1 MPDRKLGS
9 IILESASKMEDMVVT
24 SDIKSTVRRVIAEG
38 TLQDLDVQNR
48 NKRYYAKS
56 DISRELNGDR
66 WNELM
71 KAGYARGEMSHPLS
85 NDLVRQ
91 QTIDDKLTCVKYLKT
106 WIDGDKVK
114 AQFRGTNNE
123 YGNAFD
129 LDLRDGD
136 LPAFS
141 LRALGNIENVNGKAY
156 VKHLRLITYD
166 CVIFPSH
173 KAAYTSGL
181 VTESAL
187 VNPDSRL
194 SKMAQRA
201 LRESAESCG
210 VKNITDQSL
219 ELMAEQV
226 SSMNE
231 YGNIIS
237 VTGKDATEVLNK
249 LQRESASIGMILET
263 FEGIANDVKVVG
275 NRIKLETA
283 YGESMWLDLDRH
295 VNNLIQDFVYNS

>member
-1 MPDRKLGS
+1 MYDKKLGS
-9 IILESASKMEDMVVT
+9 IILEAATKMEDMVVT
-24 SDIKSTVRRVIAEG
+24 SDIKSNVRRVIAEG

-48 NKRYYAKS
+48 NKRYYAKA
-56 DISRELNGDR
+56 DIARELNGER
-66 WNELM
+66 WNELL

-106 WIDGDKVK
+106 WIDGDRVK
-114 AQFRGTNNE
+114 GQFRGTNNE

-141 LRALGNIENVNGKAY
+141 LRALGNIENIGGKAY

-173 KAAYTSGL
+173 KAAYTKGIIN
-181 VTESAL
+181 ESAL
-187 VNPDSRL
+187 INPDSRL

-210 VKNITDQSL
+210 IKNITDQSL
-219 ELMAEQV
+219 ESIAEQV
-226 SSMNE
+226 TSMNE
-231 YGNIIS
+231 YGLIHQIN
-237 VTGKDATEVLNK
+237 GRDAYDVLNK

-283 YGESMWLDLDRH
+283 YGESIWLDLDRH
-295 VNNLIQDFVYNS
+295 VNNLIQDFVYKM